1 MGPLE
6 VILFAGIAIPQGW
19 ADGFTHSPASK
30 TKCESLILELP
41 SYARTSTKCIV
52 KIDPKAKT
60 PTARH

>member
-1 MGPLE
+1 MRSLG
-6 VILFAGIAIPQGW
+6 VILFTGIAIPHGW

-41 SYARTSTKCIV
+41 SYARTSTSIV
-52 KIDPKAKT
+52 KIDPNAKT